1 MKLQHIIISTIVAAS
16 LTFWT
21 ACGQVMSEAEAAN
34 PDISDNLDL
43 RAVTTVFGQSEN
55 LEDFERRLNDPELK
69 ISNLDLNEDGY
80 VDYLRV
86 IEVSEDGTHMVLI
99 QAVIGED
106 QYQDVATIDL
116 EKDDSGETTVQVVG
130 NAYVYGP
137 DYVIEPVYST
147 PPVIYVYLW
156 GPYYSPWY
164 SPYYWGYYPAY
175 YNPWHPYSIP
185 VYVNHVHV
193 YTTSNTYTYV
203 GHRGSRVARNLH
215 RSHRRTDY
223 KAMASTSSFTKRNAG
238 AKNKHELA
246 MMREEALTAPKTK
259 NGQQKDGKLQRRVDP
274 NWKPNKDRKPSN
286 KMDIPK
292 NADRPKKFPSEQDRA
307 IPSEQPSRL
316 PRNQKPRLN
325 DAPKQF
331 DRSLEQQKRVAPPQ
345 QQQKR
350 FQQPQ
355 QQQKQFQQ
363 LQQQKRTVPASPR
376 PSGNKPNLQSRP
388 KQQSSPMM
396 NKRSR
401 PSKPLQSKDR

>member
-1 MKLQHIIISTIVAAS
+1 MKLQHILISTIVAAS
-16 LTFWT
+16 LSLWT

-43 RAVTTVFGQSEN
+43 RAVTTVFGQSED
-55 LEDFERRLNDPELK
+55 LEDFERRLNDPDLK

-86 IEVSEDGTHMVLI
+86 IEVSENGTHMVLV

-116 EKDDSGETTVQVVG
+116 EKDDDSGETKVQVVG
-130 NAYVYGP
+130 DVYVYGP

-156 GPYYSPWY
+156 GPRYTAWY
-164 SPYYWGYYPAY
+164 SPYYWGYYPTY
-175 YNPWHPYSIP
+175 YHPWHPYAVP

-193 YTTSNTYTYV
+193 YTTTSTTYTYV

-215 RSHRRTDY
+215 RSHRRADY
-223 KAMASTSSFTKRNAG
+223 KAMTATRSFTKRNAG
-238 AKNKHELA
+238 AKNKRELA
-246 MMREEALTAPKTK
+246 MMREEALSAPKSN
-259 NGQQKDGKLQRRVDP
+259 NGQPKDGKLQRRVDP
-274 NWKPNKDRKPSN
+274 NWKKNKDRTPSN

-292 NADRPKKFPSEQDRA
+292 NSDRPKKFPSERDRA
-307 IPSEQPSRL
+307 IPSEQPSRKL
-316 PRNQKPRLN
+316 RDQKPRLN
-325 DAPKQF
+325 DAPKRFNQPQQ
-331 DRSLEQQKRVAPPQ
+331 QQKRVAPPQ

-355 QQQKQFQQ
+355 QQKPMARPAPQQ
-363 LQQQKRTVPASPR
+363 NSRKMAVPNNSR
-376 PSGNKPNLQSRP
+376 PSQKPMM
-388 KQQSSPMM
+388 QQRSKSSSPM
-396 NKRSR
+396 
-401 PSKPLQSKDR
+401 QSKRDK